1 VANYGKFVLQIG
13 NDASQFVGPV
23 CLSKLLEVLLV
34 LSFIYCPIHATLL
47 EFPPNVL
54 HLFDY
59 CCCRGCGLD
68 NFGCGWVL
76 HLILQSLAIVVYGWN
91 FHTLPVQLYIG
102 ATLICDSVFFP
113 VNAKW

>member
-1 VANYGKFVLQIG
+1 
-13 NDASQFVGPV
+13 
-23 CLSKLLEVLLV
+23 
-34 LSFIYCPIHATLL
+34 
-47 EFPPNVL
+47 
-54 HLFDY
+54 
-59 CCCRGCGLD
+59 
-68 NFGCGWVL
+68 L